1 MPIIV
6 RKLPNEN
13 YYRGFNDK
21 TKIIRRSLGKGVGGM
36 IGDARVSQTTDATGV
51 RNNLND
57 DERRENI
64 RVLWRE
70 YQIQDRAFRQDTSL
84 KDSSDYIVFEME
96 QKSRLDGIRKL
107 LKQLDPNIPRA
118 INSNPGLI
126 AMLQDTFEPIPI

>member
-1 MPIIV
+1 
-6 RKLPNEN
+6 
-13 YYRGFNDK
+13 
-21 TKIIRRSLGKGVGGM
+21 VGGM